1 MVVHAHGN
9 NMENIKKY
17 VPVLENIL
25 GTTQSTPI
33 ENVYNFGGFTDGDRC
48 LFLAVKLG
56 AENIVMAGMD
66 FGKIITHYSRPDIK
80 EREGQADSVKEKKLE
95 YAKKLV
101 EWVAENENVKILNL
115 SHGERIIGV
124 ADIQVEELKS

>member
-1 MVVHAHGN
+1 MYRYWKIFW
-9 NMENIKKY
+9 EQ
-17 VPVLENIL
+17 L
-25 GTTQSTPI
+25 QSAPI

-56 AENIVMAGMD
+56 AQNIVMAGMD
-66 FGKIITHYSRPDIK
+66 FGKVITRYSRPDIK

-124 ADIQVEELKS
+124 ADIQVDELKS